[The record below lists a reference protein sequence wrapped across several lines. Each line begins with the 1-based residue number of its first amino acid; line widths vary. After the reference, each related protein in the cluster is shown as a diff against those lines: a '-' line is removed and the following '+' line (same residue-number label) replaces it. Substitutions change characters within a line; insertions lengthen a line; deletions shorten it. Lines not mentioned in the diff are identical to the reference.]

1 MSLQRF
7 GTTTRYSDVVV
18 HNGTLYTVEVPTS
31 TATGIET
38 QTHEVL
44 AGIDRLLAQA
54 GSDKSRLLMATI
66 YLADIADLAGMN
78 AVWDAWVPSGTAPC
92 RACVQVATLARS
104 GWRIE
109 IALTAAVG

>member
-7 GTTTRYSDVVV
+7 GTTARYSDVVV
-18 HNGTLYTVEVPTS
+18 HNGTLYTVEVPASADTD
-31 TATGIET
+31 IET
-38 QTHEVL
+38 QTREVL
-44 AGIDRLLAQA
+44 ASIDKLLAQA
-54 GSDKSRLLMATI
+54 GSDKSRLLMANI
-66 YLADIADLAGMN
+66 YIADMADLPGMN

-92 RACVQVATLARS
+92 RACVQIAALAQT

>member
-7 GTTTRYSDVVV
+7 GTTARYSDVVV
-18 HNGTLYTVEVPTS
+18 HNGTLYTVEIPSS
-31 TATGIET
+31 TATDIET

-44 AGIDRLLAQA
+44 ASIDHLLAQA
-54 GSDKSRLLMATI
+54 GSDKSKLLMATI
-66 YLADIADLAGMN
+66 YLSDMADLAGMN
-78 AVWDAWVPSGTAPC
+78 AVWDAWVPTGTAPC
-92 RACVQVATLARS
+92 RACVQIATLAHS

>member
-7 GTTTRYSDVVV
+7 GTTARYSDIVV
-18 HNGTLYTVEVPTS
+18 HNGTLYTVEVPSSNT
-31 TATGIET
+31 TDIDT
-38 QTHEVL
+38 QTREVL
-44 AGIDRLLAQA
+44 ASIDRVLAQA

-66 YLADIADLAGMN
+66 YLSDIADLPGMN

-92 RACVQVATLARS
+92 RACVQIASLAQS

-109 IALTAAVG
+109 IALTAAVD

>member
-7 GTTTRYSDVVV
+7 GTTARYSDVVV

-31 TATGIET
+31 TATTIET

-44 AGIDRLLAQA
+44 ASIDHLLTLA
-54 GSDKSRLLMATI
+54 GSDKSQLLMATI
-66 YLADIADLAGMN
+66 YLADMADIAGMN
-78 AVWDAWVPSGTAPC
+78 AVWDAWVPSGAAPC
-92 RACVQVATLARS
+92 RACVQIATLAKS